1 MKGYLYTIEVMI
13 VVAVIIMSV
22 TYLFRYPI
30 SPLNNDEDLVRRYG
44 MDALEF
50 LSMDDIRY
58 LIYNDIDLLNNKI
71 DTILPD
77 TIESTACVQCSLELP
92 KDSVVVVNYY
102 VAGSNVYE
110 PKTLKLYLW
119 RNAI

>member
-13 VVAVIIMSV
+13 VVAIIIMTV
-22 TYLFRYPI
+22 TYLFQYPI
-30 SPLNNDEDLVRRYG
+30 SPLNDDEDLVRRYG
-44 MDALEF
+44 FDALEF

-58 LIYNDIDLLNNKI
+58 LIYNDIDLLNSKI
-71 DTILPD
+71 DAILPV
-77 TIESTACVQCSLELP
+77 TIESIACVQCSVELP

-102 VAGSNVYE
+102 VAGSDTYQ

-119 RNAI
+119 RKEI